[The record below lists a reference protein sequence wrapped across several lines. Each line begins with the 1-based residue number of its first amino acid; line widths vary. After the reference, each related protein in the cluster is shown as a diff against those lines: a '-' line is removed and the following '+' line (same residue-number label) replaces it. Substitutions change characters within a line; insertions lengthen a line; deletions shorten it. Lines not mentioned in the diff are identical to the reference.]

1 MFEIEVHLHPSKS
14 ARRQTTGASGPG
26 LPWLICVPYSLDG
39 ALISQATIRRAPF
52 LRSPMLSSDAN
63 HALNLVVAESPRFV
77 VIDQDF
83 VPMNTLPRFIR
94 AVASRG
100 SKVILCVRRDAGNV
114 EEMGVLAGASAF
126 YTRGSGV
133 SELLDSIRRAL
144 DGRPAE
150 VSEPGLMWA
159 APRRAEGVSLTPA
172 EQRVVDALFTPG
184 ASTVSAAAALGISVN
199 TVRNHVSNIRGKIG
213 ATPARNLD
221 SLRFALMQLGILEP
235 YPKVTS
241 DDGVDAGLV

>member
-1 MFEIEVHLHPSKS
+1 
-14 ARRQTTGASGPG
+14 
-26 LPWLICVPYSLDG
+26 
-39 ALISQATIRRAPF
+39 
-52 LRSPMLSSDAN
+52 
-63 HALNLVVAESPRFV
+63 
-77 VIDQDF
+77 
-83 VPMNTLPRFIR
+83 
-94 AVASRG
+94 
-100 SKVILCVRRDAGNV
+100 
-114 EEMGVLAGASAF
+114 
-126 YTRGSGV
+126 
-133 SELLDSIRRAL
+133 
-144 DGRPAE
+144 
-150 VSEPGLMWA
+150 MWA